1 MIDLRKILII
11 FIIAVLFSVFVH
23 ALIEAVHPSPEYEDF
38 CEENFRFAK
47 PISQVE
53 KKDCA
58 EFTGPTENEETNCRE
73 NNGGIQYTYDEYG
86 CPEKWK
92 CETCQYD
99 YNEARTYHNF
109 IVFIIS
115 SIFGL
120 IAIILGLYIPIS
132 KNPVNHWVS
141 TGFMLGGLITLFIG
155 TIRYFADMG
164 RYIRPAVILIEL
176 IIVIYIAYKKI
187 KK

>member
-11 FIIAVLFSVFVH
+11 FIIAVLFSVFVF
-23 ALIEAVHPSPEYEDF
+23 ALIEAIHPSSEYSDF
-38 CEENFRFAK
+38 CKNERFPK
-47 PISQVE
+47 PISQVRDPE
-53 KKDCA
+53 CK
-58 EFTGPTENEETNCRE
+58 EFIGPTEVQQEECGSTKGN
-73 NNGGIQYTYDEYG
+73 IDYTYDENA
-86 CPEKWK
+86 CPTKWS
-92 CETCQYD
+92 CNTCQFEYD
-99 YNEARTYHNF
+99 EARKYHNF

-120 IAIILGLYIPIS
+120 LAIAIGLYLPIT

-176 IIVIYIAYKKI
+176 IIVIYISYKKI